1 MPPNPGGGH
10 PRELRIIGL
19 HLEDEI
25 VPGADLAACI
35 LHSLTQHDLQ
45 LADGDVLAVTQKVVS
60 KAEGRLVRLED
71 VEPSAFA
78 RQIAEAHGRDA
89 RLVEVV
95 LRESRRIV
103 KMDRGVLITET
114 FHGLVCANSGVDAS
128 NVAGGGVVSLL
139 PADPDASAIGIRE
152 RLRQRTDVAV
162 RLIIT
167 DTFGRTWRNGLTNVA
182 IGVAGLAPI
191 SSFAGQH
198 DPFGYELRVTEM
210 AVADELASAAELVM
224 GKTSHIPFVL
234 VRGFQGAGSVGRAAD
249 LVRAPEMDLF
259 R

>member
-89 RLVEVV
+89 RLASVHAGYHYHLTKPVDFDKLVEILV
-95 LRESRRIV
+95 
-103 KMDRGVLITET
+103 
-114 FHGLVCANSGVDAS
+114 GLV
-128 NVAGGGVVSLL
+128 
-139 PADPDASAIGIRE
+139 
-152 RLRQRTDVAV
+152 RL
-162 RLIIT
+162 
-167 DTFGRTWRNGLTNVA
+167 
-182 IGVAGLAPI
+182 
-191 SSFAGQH
+191 
-198 DPFGYELRVTEM
+198 
-210 AVADELASAAELVM
+210 
-224 GKTSHIPFVL
+224 TSRP
-234 VRGFQGAGSVGRAAD
+234 RS
-249 LVRAPEMDLF
+249 
-259 R
+259 